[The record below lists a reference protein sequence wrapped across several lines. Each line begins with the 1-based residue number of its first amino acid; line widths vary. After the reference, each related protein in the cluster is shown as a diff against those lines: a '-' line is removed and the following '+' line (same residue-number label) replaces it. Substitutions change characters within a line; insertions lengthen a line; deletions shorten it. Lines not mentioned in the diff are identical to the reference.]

1 VSSVANLSGQL
12 GNLLGSDRVHT
23 SDAVLQRYAIAGRA
37 PMAVLK
43 PRSSEEVA
51 EIVSFAAAEKL
62 TVIACGARTKL
73 ELGMPLQRYDLALD
87 MTGLS
92 QIAHYD
98 AGDLTVS
105 VDAGMPLKDLAMELA
120 VKKQFLPLAV
130 PFSATSTIA
139 GAIASGIDS
148 TLRMQYGTSRDF
160 LIGAEFVDGTGKRCK
175 SGGRVVKN
183 VTGYDLHKLLIGSL
197 GTLGVIT
204 RLNFRTYPLPE
215 LHGAT
220 IVTFPAMEAAL
231 TFHDSLQKSA
241 LPFSNLELFESQFA
255 ALLAEYSNQAGGG
268 VRGLIREDVWHVFAS
283 FAGIA
288 GVMERIQHELR
299 ERCDQAQAAHYETLD
314 EGCSQQWSDALRE
327 SFDWLRSA
335 AANVTLLRIVLP
347 LWTPG
352 DVTEL
357 HQALKQSTLR
367 SAFALRACNVSYLAL
382 LSDSEDVQTNAAM
395 EHCVSDVYSRAIA
408 KNGSATLLHSPTWLK
423 DRINVWGP
431 KRPDY
436 PLMQRAKRAFDPHNI
451 FAPGRFVG
459 GL

>member
-1 VSSVANLSGQL
+1 MSSVADLASQL
-12 GNLLGSDRVHT
+12 DKLVGSDRVHT
-23 SDAVLQRYAIAGRA
+23 SETVLKGFAIAGRA

-62 TVIACGARTKL
+62 AVIACGARTKL
-73 ELGMPLQRYDLALD
+73 ELGMPPQRYDLALD
-87 MTGLS
+87 MTGLC

-105 VDAGMPLKDLAMELA
+105 VDAGMPLKELASILA

-130 PFSATSTIA
+130 PCFATSTVA

-160 LIGAEFVDGTGKRCK
+160 LIGAEFVDGTGKPCK

-204 RLNFRTYPLPE
+204 RLNFRTFPLPE
-215 LHGAT
+215 LRGAC
-220 IVTFPAMEAAL
+220 IATFPAMEAAL
-231 TFHDSLQKSA
+231 NFHDSLLQSG
-241 LPFSNLELFESQFA
+241 LPFSNLELFDPQFSS
-255 ALLAEYSNQAGGG
+255 LLAGYSNQTAEGIPGSAGKNT
-268 VRGLIREDVWHVFAS
+268 WHVFAS
-283 FAGIA
+283 FEGIA
-288 GVMERIQHELR
+288 GVMERMQRELR
-299 ERCDQAQAAHYETLD
+299 GRCDQAQAAHNETLD
-314 EGCSQQWSDALRE
+314 ARSSQQWSDALRE
-327 SFDWLRSA
+327 AFVWLQSA
-335 AANVTLLRIVLP
+335 AANVALLRIVLP
-347 LWTPG
+347 EWAAG
-352 DVTEL
+352 DVAEL

-367 SAFALRACNVSYLAL
+367 SAFALRACNVAYLAL
-382 LSDSEDVQTNAAM
+382 LSDIEDVQTNAAM
-395 EHCVSDVYSRAIA
+395 ERCVSDVYSCAAA
-408 KNGSATLLHSPTWLK
+408 KNGSATLLHSSTWLK
-423 DRINVWGP
+423 DRVNVGGT
-431 KRPDY
+431 KRADF
-436 PLMQRAKRAFDPHNI
+436 PLMERVKQAFDPHNI